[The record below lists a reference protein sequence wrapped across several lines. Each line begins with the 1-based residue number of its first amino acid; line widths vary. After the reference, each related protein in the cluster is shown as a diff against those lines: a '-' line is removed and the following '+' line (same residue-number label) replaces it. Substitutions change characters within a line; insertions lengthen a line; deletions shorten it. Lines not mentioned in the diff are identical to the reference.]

1 MMYSKLIG
9 VGLILMGIFALCF
22 LSYQLGSSQKEVKII
37 TQKVE
42 VIKYVEK
49 KKAAIYSKPNAS
61 RSELLMLMRQGAL

>member
-1 MMYSKLIG
+1 MIG
-9 VGLILMGIFALCF
+9 KVTGIGLILLGIMALCV
-22 LSYQLGSSQKEVKII
+22 LSYQLGASQKEVRIV

-61 RSELLMLMRQGAL
+61 KSELLKRMRAGVL